1 MLLRLMEDASVAS
14 QKCQPHPTPRHR
26 GSLLWRLSG
35 GSQADHQEP
44 PRADGVTRS
53 GITSPC
59 SWDVPPAAS
68 PGPPEPLGVL
78 GLQARESPCFCG
90 SPHPALALFSGG
102 SPKENEDPFYYGE
115 SGGPLLPPF
124 LSDPPGPRPR
134 IHSSWPLPALGHVP
148 HLPELL
154 LWGWG
159 KGLCHP
165 PHLPALSFPRLR
177 DRPQWG
183 PDLRRPGLHR
193 GARHHPQ

>member
-1 MLLRLMEDASVAS
+1 MEDASVAS
-14 QKCQPHPTPRHR
+14 QKCQPHPTPGHR

-90 SPHPALALFSGG
+90 SPHPPLALFSGG
-102 SPKENEDPFYYGE
+102 SPKENEDPFHYGE

-124 LSDPPGPRPR
+124 LSDPPAPDHASTVLASPSPGSCAPSSRVITVGLGEGSVSPTPPPRPV
-134 IHSSWPLPALGHVP
+134 LPQTT
-148 HLPELL
+148 
-154 LWGWG
+154 
-159 KGLCHP
+159 
-165 PHLPALSFPRLR
+165 
-177 DRPQWG
+177 RPSAM
-183 PDLRRPGLHR
+183 
-193 GARHHPQ
+193 GA